1 MLALQIYV
9 KETGNWICPIILVY
23 CLESEVFLKNTRE
36 FSEYDSVVDWKVDKF
51 VS

>member
-23 CLESEVFLKNTRE
+23 CLESEEEML
-36 FSEYDSVVDWKVDKF
+36 
-51 VS
+51 